1 MARKCFIGFDVSRI
15 ATASDGLLPPSLPA
29 GVSYVSKTSDTTFY
43 NPFETPNVGSWVS
56 GRSGRNGFGSAFPNQ
71 AFGAANFESSIS
83 QPLISVAVTRS
94 SIGSPQE
101 VWVSFD
107 VFVQNL
113 GQNFDDPTNY
123 MRAQARYQVFK
134 WGDLSLRLRRVYSY
148 VASPLSYRYEWEAFN
163 GTTSL
168 GTISPAAYTSS
179 SQWAFV
185 RIRARLDSGTN
196 GRFDITIDAT
206 SLNSGGINSVATT
219 PLNDATHLY
228 FSGGFLGA
236 VNSGTISYYSL
247 DNVLIDDAEFSAGR
261 PTGGI
266 VTLAS
271 DNTLTNWSAVGAATV
286 AAALSGTGTARG
298 TGTGATALLNLGS
311 VTTTGWEADLI
322 GFQLVS
328 SGMSN
333 LDALLQRKLMQG
345 ISLSGTAYN
354 GTQLQTYV
362 PPMTPSVLN
371 PDYPMDTFFYKGGTT
386 SFTTSD
392 ITNVK
397 PRLEVIAA

>member
-1 MARKCFIGFDVSRI
+1 MARKCFIGFDVSRLGFV
-15 ATASDGLLPPSLPA
+15 ASGTAAALPV

-43 NPFETPNVGSWVS
+43 NPFEVTPTYSS
-56 GRSGRNGFGSAFPNQ
+56 RSGRNSFGLAFPDFAFGS
-71 AFGAANFESSIS
+71 ANFESSS
-83 QPLISVAVTRS
+83 AQPVISVAVTRS

-107 VFVQNL
+107 VFIANL

-168 GTISPAAYTSS
+168 GTISPPAYTTT

-185 RIRARLDSGTN
+185 RIRARLDSGTS
-196 GRFDITIDAT
+196 GRFDITIDST

-228 FSGGFLGA
+228 FCGGFLGA
-236 VNSGTISYYSL
+236 VNSGTIAYFSM
-247 DNVLIDDAEFSAGR
+247 DNVIIDDAEFSAGR
-261 PTGGI
+261 PTGGT

-286 AAALSGTGTARG
+286 AAALSGAGTARG

-311 VTTTGWEADLI
+311 VTTTGWETDLI

-328 SGMSN
+328 TGMAN
-333 LDALLQRKLMQG
+333 LDPLLQRKLMQG

-354 GTQLQTYV
+354 GTQLQTYL

-371 PDYPMDTFFYKGGTT
+371 PAYPLDTIFYKGGTT
-386 SFTTSD
+386 SFTTAD
-392 ITNVK
+392 ITNCK
-397 PRLEVIAA
+397 PRLEVVA